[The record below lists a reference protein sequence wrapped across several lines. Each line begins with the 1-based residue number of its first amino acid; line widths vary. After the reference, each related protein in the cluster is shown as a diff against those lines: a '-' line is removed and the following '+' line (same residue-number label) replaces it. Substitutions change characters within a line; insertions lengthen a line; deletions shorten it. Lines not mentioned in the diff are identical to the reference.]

1 MGAPC
6 TRAAKADTRLRHLGV
21 AGARRGRGGGPALTA
36 LGRRSFVGRLDR
48 ELEGDGEVV
57 ECEGDMPC
65 PLRAAFRAGL
75 DPLTAADLVTSP
87 TGPVLLG
94 LTERPPP

>member
-1 MGAPC
+1 
-6 TRAAKADTRLRHLGV
+6 
-21 AGARRGRGGGPALTA
+21 
-36 LGRRSFVGRLDR
+36 VGRLDR

-65 PLRAAFRAGL
+65 PLRAACRLPGAPRAARAAFRAGL
-75 DPLTAADLVTSP
+75 APLTAADLVTSP